1 VIALLLAVVV
11 ALTAAPPTAPPDV
24 PPLRSLVTPAKVLAR
39 YAAALAA
46 LVPPHA
52 ISFEYT
58 LEQTGARDLLQEHR
72 VIRRGTD
79 QRDEILA
86 VDGRKLDPPA
96 VRITH
101 GRRDRYDVAVL
112 APKLDA
118 YGFHFVG
125 SVRDG
130 RHEDYVFE
138 TTPLGAGTAF
148 RVTEVTIDGITYLPS
163 SIAFATDAH
172 NGTGTIDFGRA
183 ENFWVPT
190 VATARATYA
199 KLAAQE
205 RITFTSYRFPTALP
219 PGTFERAHAVPV
231 VKPAS

>member
-1 VIALLLAVVV
+1 LIALLLALIV
-11 ALTAAPPTAPPDV
+11 ALTAAAPTAPPDV
-24 PPLRSLVTPAKVLAR
+24 PPLRNLMTPAKVLER

-52 ISFEYT
+52 ISFEYL

-86 VDGRKLDPPA
+86 VDGRNLDPPA
-96 VRITH
+96 IRITH
-101 GRRDRYDVAVL
+101 GRRDRYEVAAL
-112 APKLDA
+112 APKADA
-118 YGFHFVG
+118 YEFRFIGN
-125 SVRDG
+125 VRDG
-130 RHEDYVFE
+130 HHEDWVFA
-138 TTPLGAGTAF
+138 TTPHTAGAF
-148 RVTEVTIDGITYLPS
+148 RVTEVTIDGISFLPA
-163 SIAFATDAH
+163 SIAFATDVH
-172 NGTGTIDFGRA
+172 NGTGTIAFERVEGY
-183 ENFWVPT
+183 WVPT

-219 PGTFERAHAVPV
+219 PGTFARARPV
-231 VKPAS
+231 SALKPES

>member
-1 VIALLLAVVV
+1 VIGLLLAVVV
-11 ALTAAPPTAPPDV
+11 ALMSPPPTAPPDV
-24 PPLRSLVTPAKVLAR
+24 PPLRSLITPAKVLAR

-52 ISFEYT
+52 ISFEYV

-96 VRITH
+96 IRITH
-101 GRRDRYDVAVL
+101 GRRNRYDVAVL
-112 APKLDA
+112 APKPGA
-118 YGFHFVG
+118 YDFRFIGK
-125 SVRDG
+125 VRDAH
-130 RHEDYVFE
+130 HEDYVFE
-138 TTPLGAGTAF
+138 TTPRVAGTAF
-148 RVTEVTIDGITYLPS
+148 RITEVTVDGVTYLPS
-163 SIAFATDAH
+163 AIAFATDAH

-183 ENFWVPT
+183 ENYWVPT

-205 RITFTSYRFPTALP
+205 RITFMSYRFPTALP
-219 PGTFERAHAVPV
+219 PGTFERAHPISAI
-231 VKPAS
+231 KPAS

>member
-1 VIALLLAVVV
+1 VIGLLLATLLAVVSP
-11 ALTAAPPTAPPDV
+11 PPTAPPDV
-24 PPLRSLVTPAKVLAR
+24 PPLRNLMTPDRVLAR

-46 LVPPHA
+46 VTPPHA
-52 ISFEYT
+52 ISFEYV

-101 GRRDRYDVAVL
+101 DRRDRYDVVTL
-112 APKLDA
+112 APKPDA
-118 YGFHFVG
+118 YDFHYVG
-125 SVRDG
+125 TVRDG

-138 TTPLGAGTAF
+138 TAARETTPFRITA
-148 RVTEVTIDGITYLPS
+148 VTIDGISFLPS
-163 SIAFATDAH
+163 SIAFETDAH
-172 NGTGTIDFGRA
+172 AGSGTIAFGRA
-183 ENFWVPT
+183 EQFWVPT

-205 RITFTSYRFPTALP
+205 RITFTDYRFPTALP
-219 PGTFERAHAVPV
+219 PGTFARPHAIPTI
-231 VKPAS
+231 KPDS